1 MDRRNFISKAATC
14 LGLFTILPPATTYKR
29 IWKAV
34 FKQDSIGILKL
45 PLNGCQFMAELI
57 YMNPPRRF
65 VLNQFGK
72 WIELV
77 GDKESE
83 IDEQT
88 LIDHVILN
96 PDYKNPYA

>member
-1 MDRRNFISKAATC
+1 MDRRNFITKAAMG
-14 LGLFTILPPATTYKR
+14 LGLFTILPPAATYKR
-29 IWKAV
+29 IWWAIP
-34 FKQDSIGILKL
+34 KQNSYT
-45 PLNGCQFMAELI
+45 LNFQVNGYPAELI

-88 LIDHVILN
+88 LINNVILN
-96 PDYKNPYA
+96 PDYKKPYA